1 MKAKTL
7 KRGDLPE
14 TYVKGFHNLEAVRKM
29 KYSPLGKTGMNV
41 SLLSFGASSLGSVFR
56 DTAEEEA
63 VNVLVTAI
71 KKGMNYID
79 TAAWY
84 GHGKSERVL
93 RLALKQVPRKAYYI
107 ATKACR
113 YLPDILETFDFSYER
128 TLRSIDESLERLGL
142 TYVDVI

>member
-1 MKAKTL
+1 M
-7 KRGDLPE
+7 
-14 TYVKGFHNLEAVRKM
+14 EAVRKM

-93 RLALKQVPRKAYYI
+93 GLALK
-107 ATKACR
+107 
-113 YLPDILETFDFSYER
+113 
-128 TLRSIDESLERLGL
+128 
-142 TYVDVI
+142 